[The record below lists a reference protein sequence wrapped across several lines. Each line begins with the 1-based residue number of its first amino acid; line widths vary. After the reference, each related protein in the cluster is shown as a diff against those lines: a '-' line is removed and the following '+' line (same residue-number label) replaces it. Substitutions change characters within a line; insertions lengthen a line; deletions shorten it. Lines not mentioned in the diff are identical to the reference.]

1 MSSKVQ
7 IALKDF
13 QKRKIKKAMKEGNN
27 VKIRIDR
34 SQLDGENTII
44 LDNGM
49 VHKIDL
55 IRTKGTP
62 RDITITRENLTSMKE
77 GGFLQFLV
85 PAAVGLVTSLIG
97 GSGLDAG
104 CGCTKKNDTL
114 YLGEGLRLRVGSGLY
129 LKSGNNLY
137 DISSTKEGAGFLSAI
152 MKVLPALAKKVLPA
166 LGIGALTGVASE
178 GASQVVKKIAGKGGK
193 GLFLQHGGKMYDLTD
208 TEEGSGLLGKLL
220 GLPGGKVPGLGDIP
234 LVGALF

>member
-97 GSGLDAG
+97 GSGFDAG
-104 CGCTKKNDTL
+104 CGCTKKKIRYIL
-114 YLGEGLRLRVGSGLY
+114 E
-129 LKSGNNLY
+129 
-137 DISSTKEGAGFLSAI
+137 
-152 MKVLPALAKKVLPA
+152 KVSVF
-166 LGIGALTGVASE
+166 E
-178 GASQVVKKIAGKGGK
+178 
-193 GLFLQHGGKMYDLTD
+193 
-208 TEEGSGLLGKLL
+208 
-220 GLPGGKVPGLGDIP
+220 
-234 LVGALF
+234 LVRDCT